1 MYSMKEACEQTG
13 LTYETLKF
21 YCNQGLVPNVK
32 RDSHRRRVFD
42 DDDIAWIHG
51 LCCLRNCEMGI
62 RDMKEYL
69 SLCQE
74 GSTSIPKRKG
84 ILDRQKELLLKCI
97 QDLQAAINYIERK
110 KQYYDDIEQGKVCEP
125 VKWNDRAGHLSPGT

>member
-32 RDSHRRRVFD
+32 RDSRQRRVFD
-42 DDDIAWIHG
+42 DDDLAWIHG

-62 RDMKEYL
+62 KDMKEYL
-69 SLCQE
+69 ILCQE
-74 GSTSIPKRKG
+74 GNASIPKRRE
-84 ILDRQKELLLKCI
+84 ILDGQKEMLLKRI
-97 QDLQAAINYIERK
+97 QNLQAAVDYIERK
-110 KQYYDDIEQGKVCEP
+110 KQYYDDVEQGKTGEQ
-125 VKWNDRAGHLSPGT
+125 VKWVNPGGHFPG